1 MEAAGFLIG
10 RSVLGVVIHASG
22 RYQSHGSEEEK
33 ESSPSVPA
41 FSSIAWVCHPPD
53 NSRTPTLPADQQRER
68 SSGTQPTARC
78 IISPATYEFTI
89 QRPYSISNA
98 VVFTHTWPGAGNPTP
113 QERWR
118 SCGERAPPV
127 VCEYQGI
134 GNRLKE
140 RNVGREDS
148 CPLYK
153 LTMRDPGLLVKLS
166 FCSETR

>member
-22 RYQSHGSEEEK
+22 RYQSHGSGEEK

-53 NSRTPTLPADQQRER
+53 NSRTPTLPPDQQRER

-78 IISPATYEFTI
+78 IISPATYEFAI
-89 QRPYSISNA
+89 QRPYQSQMPLCLRTPDPVLEILLRRNA
-98 VVFTHTWPGAGNPTP
+98 GDPAEKGRHRWFVNIKESATDS
-113 QERWR
+113 ER
-118 SCGERAPPV
+118 
-127 VCEYQGI
+127 
-134 GNRLKE
+134 

-153 LTMRDPGLLVKLS
+153 LTMRDAGRLVKLS